1 MPDVK
6 IFTKP
11 GCPYCA
17 AAKKDLNDR
26 GVGFDEI
33 DVTATAENARKA
45 LEFSKGQRL
54 VPIIVTDGEVQIG
67 FNGG

>member
-17 AAKKDLNDR
+17 AARKDLDDR
-26 GVGFDEI
+26 GVRYEEL
-33 DVTATAENARKA
+33 DVTSSGENAKQA
-45 LEFSKGQRL
+45 LGFSKGQRL
-54 VPIIVTDGEVQIG
+54 VPIIVTDGEVQVG

>member
-1 MPDVK
+1 MPDVT

-17 AAKKDLNDR
+17 AAKKDLNER
-26 GVGFDEI
+26 GVKYEEL
-33 DVTATAENARKA
+33 DVTSAAETAKQA
-45 LEFSKGQRL
+45 LGFSKGERL
-54 VPIIVTDGEVQIG
+54 VPIIVTDGKVQIG

>member
-17 AAKKDLNDR
+17 AARKDLEDR
-26 GVGFDEI
+26 GVRYDEL
-33 DVTATAENARKA
+33 DVTSGAETAKQA
-45 LEFSKGQRL
+45 LGFSKGQRL
-54 VPIIVTDGEVQIG
+54 VPIIVTDSEVQIG

>member
-1 MPDVK
+1 MSDVK

-17 AAKKDLNDR
+17 AARKDLDDR
-26 GVGFDEI
+26 GVSYEEF
-33 DVTATAENARKA
+33 DVTASGAYAEQA
-45 LEFSKGQRL
+45 LGFSEGQRL
-54 VPIIVTDGEVQIG
+54 VPIIVTDGDVQIG